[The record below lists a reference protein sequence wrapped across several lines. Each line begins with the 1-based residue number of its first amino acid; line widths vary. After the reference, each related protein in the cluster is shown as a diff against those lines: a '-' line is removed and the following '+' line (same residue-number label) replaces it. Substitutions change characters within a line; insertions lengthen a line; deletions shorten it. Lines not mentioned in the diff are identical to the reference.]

1 MKAALDPQAR
11 RALRAL
17 YELAELDVSADAGLL
32 ARALDL
38 RPAVISRVLAELDAR
53 GLVDAKRVR
62 LTLEGLAA
70 ASRVPSLRLATS
82 AWLSAHLHC
91 MQLGSHRQVS

>member
-17 YELAELDVSADAGLL
+17 YELAELDVSADAELL
-32 ARALDL
+32 ARALGL
-38 RPAVISRVLAELDAR
+38 RPALISRVLAELDAR
-53 GLVDAKRVR
+53 GLVDAERVR

-70 ASRVPSLRLATS
+70 AARVPSLQLATG

-91 MQLGSHRQVS
+91 VRLGSHRQVS